1 MRTDKSGQSAL
12 LLLDV
17 VEILRREKVDYA
29 IIGAFALSVLG
40 VVRATMDADA
50 LLFAEPGRLARLEKK
65 FQQKGFATELR
76 TAEADDPVSG
86 MLVLRDDFGN
96 HVELLGGLRNM
107 DPEIL
112 SRTLQINFRGQKL
125 RIVGREDFIAMKC
138 YAGGPQDI
146 LDARSAYWAAPG
158 PIDLDLL
165 RTVTRRFGREAA
177 DRLQEVLAVQPA
189 AVGPQKTQGRSI
201 E

>member
-1 MRTDKSGQSAL
+1 MRTSQGGQSAL

-29 IIGAFALSVLG
+29 VIGAFALAVLG
-40 VVRATMDADA
+40 VIRATTDVDA
-50 LLFAEPGRLARLEKK
+50 LLFTKPGRLAKLEKAFK
-65 FQQKGFATELR
+65 RARFETELR
-76 TAEADDPVSG
+76 TAEAADPVQG
-86 MLVLRDDFGN
+86 MLVLSDDFGN
-96 HVELLGGLRNM
+96 HVELIGGLRNM

-112 SRTLQINFRGQKL
+112 SRTLEVKFRDETL

-138 YAGGPQDI
+138 FAGSPQDL
-146 LDARSAYWAAPG
+146 LDARSAYQAAPG

-177 DRLQEVLAVQPA
+177 DRLQEMLA
-189 AVGPQKTQGRSI
+189 G
-201 E
+201 

>member
-1 MRTDKSGQSAL
+1 MRTSRGGQSAL

-29 IIGAFALSVLG
+29 VIGAFALTVLG
-40 VVRATMDADA
+40 VVRATVDVDA
-50 LLFAEPGRLARLEKK
+50 LLFVQPGRLAKLEKPFK
-65 FQQKGFATELR
+65 KAGFDTELR
-76 TAEADDPVSG
+76 TAEANDPVAG
-86 MLVLRDDFGN
+86 MLVLGDDFGN

-112 SRTLQINFRGQKL
+112 SRSLEIKFRDETL

-138 YAGGPQDI
+138 FAGSPQDRF
-146 LDARSAYWAAPG
+146 DARSAYQAAPG

-165 RTVTRRFGREAA
+165 RAVTRRFGREAA
-177 DRLQEVLAVQPA
+177 DRLEEVLA
-189 AVGPQKTQGRSI
+189 S
-201 E
+201 